1 MIGSTLLMEYKMR
14 WKGLTLFLLIILLCA
29 GGFPQFY
36 PAIQTSVDNQLE
48 GAENV
53 KLTVVNETVELS
65 WINFPNVTDYMVIED
80 NKTFMITPTVIYN
93 GTENHTQAVYDQNE
107 TQYFAV
113 LALFN
118 GTTEPALIG
127 MATTAEGTSPF
138 DQLMESSFYKSF
150 VGDRDISMTEITGFL
165 SVEFYSWWFILA
177 GLYVG
182 YISVS
187 SVARDFEEKRMDL
200 IFSTPISRKRYLLEK
215 FAALSLYTL
224 LVVLL
229 AGGIMIASINSLGM
243 GADVDQGYIML
254 SLIASWPVLLIMQ
267 AVGIL
272 FSVYFAD
279 SRPAVGMTLM
289 FGFFEYALQIV
300 ANMAEKFSYVGKYG
314 ILGHWDYNQILFDK
328 VFGVWDFIGLI
339 VVAALLMV
347 LAIMLFDKKDIPV

>member
-1 MIGSTLLMEYKMR
+1 MIGSTLLMEYRMR

-36 PAIQTSVDNQLE
+36 PAVQTSMGDQLE

-53 KLTVVNETVELS
+53 ELTVENETVELS
-65 WINFPNVTDYMVIED
+65 WIDLPNVTEYQVIED
-80 NKTFMITPTVIYN
+80 NKTFMITPTLIYN
-93 GTENHTQAVYDQNE
+93 GTENHTQAVYNKNVS
-107 TQYFAV
+107 QYFAV
-113 LALFN
+113 LAYFN
-118 GTTEPALIG
+118 GTSEPILLG
-127 MATTAEGTSPF
+127 MAATAEGTSPF
-138 DQLMESSFYKSF
+138 DQLMESSFYKGF

-187 SVARDFEEKRMDL
+187 SVARDFEEKRMDI

-215 FAALSLYTL
+215 FGALSLYTL

-243 GADVDQGYIML
+243 GSDIDQGYIML

-267 AVGIL
+267 AVAVL

-300 ANMAEKFSYVGKYG
+300 ANIAEKFSSVGNYG
-314 ILGHWDYNQILFDK
+314 ILGYWDYNQILFDK
-328 VFGVWDFIGLI
+328 VFGVWDFVGLI
-339 VVAALLMV
+339 VVTALLM
-347 LAIMLFDKKDIPV
+347 LFAIVLFDKKDIPV